1 MRFEG
6 ILGTS
11 SGFRSAPC
19 VGTSAGTFKITPNA
33 LNKSKN
39 IKYLCFGDRLNIV
52 HNKADVL
59 FQDPKPATI
68 PGIGYVFY
76 DCKPSVD
83 GPSLS
88 AVINDACINKKSPII
103 VNGSPVNQTEGMW
116 LARGAANGDIEFNN
130 DGYLQNAYNN
140 GKPVQFWF
148 APITLDQFATNPFF
162 EPNASNVSGACIAV
176 NKDSAF
182 SVVYLNALALTN
194 VTAQNNGT
202 NNYTGTFTITGGLPE
217 FDPAANYTRISILN
231 NKDANL
237 IGRLTNGPATN
248 GKPMTFSVP
257 QPGTYDIL
265 IEDINGC
272 SITERITIME
282 DPGLIKLGC
291 MDGNIGQEVCYPIS
305 IGRIPDLTAAQ
316 FTVGFNPQA
325 LEYVGA
331 KNLNPILQTT
341 IDNVIVTNSLAQ
353 GFIKFFWVDFNLNSY
368 DFTNESPLVELCFKI
383 KGPPGPNT
391 VRILPNPGPTLPRLE
406 LSDADGNSIP
416 LTTATGSVFDCT
428 MNINPSSNLD
438 AYYSQCGQ
446 TLFGQVFGGTGPY
459 STIYKLIANPTV
471 TDTVNFAQATAPM
484 QIFSNLAS
492 GAYELIAKDATGS
505 SVIDTFTISSAITD
519 ITIDFSNRDNISCKG
534 KDGRILAIASGGTP
548 VYRFEWSTN
557 SVSDRITNLTPGTYT
572 VKITDA
578 QGCVKTDSVT
588 LINEG
593 VQAAYTIDRLPRCS
607 GVNDGRVLANPS
619 GAFPPFLA
627 NWEGPGTQIG
637 NSFTSVGELPVR
649 LIINDARGCSDT
661 TAYFTLMPQKRI
673 DLSLT
678 VDNPRCYGNTDGRLR
693 IGRSFSDGS
702 TMTGDQVTLSTP
714 SGSVKTDNLRPAI
727 FNDLQADIFNVRVA
741 ESSGCF
747 VDTVINLVQPN
758 PLDTINVVVKPES
771 CFPGKDGQISIPLI
785 GGTGP
790 YRYTWNDIPDDV
802 STRTGLT
809 SGSYSVNI
817 TDANNCVANFDA
829 TNLLAFSFTLPTF
842 PVTIDTTKILCFG
855 GTATLT
861 ARPITQYSI
870 KSYVWSTGDTL
881 QTAKNVPGNIKTWV
895 NVFDSVGC
903 KGTDT
908 IILSQPQRLSLI
920 DSNIISNLCPGL
932 DQGRINLLADGG
944 TGPYT
949 YTMNNG
955 PTQNFGTYT
964 RLVSGKYT
972 ITITDA
978 NQCPSLVVNTEL
990 IEPPKIVGVFD
1001 TTSFRGVK
1009 CAGTGDCTGQAR
1021 LLVSGGTDPQ
1031 NNFLISWASGEKSLG
1046 AVIAVADSLCAGNQS
1061 VRITDGNGCS
1071 TSLSFNISS
1080 PTAIIRDPIRTA
1092 VNDII
1097 CFGQSNGSVNYIA
1110 FGGTSPYKY
1119 LWNDSDTNSIRSG
1132 LSAGR
1137 YAILVTDLNNCSF
1150 LDSLVITEP
1159 PVLNVTLDSIKTRP
1173 ITCPGSDDGQVGVK
1187 VAGGNAGAIVHTWTP
1202 NYPDTNF
1209 IRGVVPGV
1217 YAVIVSDSKGCKDTL
1232 NNITMAAPPDITAN
1246 LAVNF
1251 MPRCAGDTANVFVT
1265 SVSGGNGASYSYSIN
1280 NGGSIP
1286 IANSIPL
1293 KAGAYQLTIFDRKG
1307 CALDTTITV
1316 TDPTR
1321 FNVDF
1326 GPDKTIRLGDSLV
1339 ITVVGNSPLSKV
1351 NWQDLGEVNCLNADC
1366 SLISVS
1372 PSRSTVF
1379 SGTAIDQS
1387 GCKATNEIAIT
1398 VDQRR
1403 SVFIPNAFRP
1413 DQLSANQDF
1422 RFFSGSG
1429 VIAIREGRI
1438 FNRWGDLVSSVQ
1450 NLGPD
1455 PGGVVIWDGRFK
1467 GSSAEPGVYV
1477 YMIDVE
1483 FSDGV
1488 RLIYKGDVTLIR

>member
-52 HNKADVL
+52 HNQDVL
-59 FQDPKPATI
+59 FNDAKPLTP

-76 DCKPSVD
+76 DCKPTID
-83 GPSLS
+83 GPSL
-88 AVINDACINKKSPII
+88 ATVLTDLCLNKKSPII
-103 VNGSPVNQTEGMW
+103 VNGSPVSQKQGMW
-116 LARGAANGDIEFNN
+116 ISKGQANGNIEFNN
-130 DGYLQNAYNN
+130 DGFLQAAYNN

-148 APITLDQFATNPFF
+148 APITLDNFANDTVF
-162 EPNASNVSGACIAV
+162 EKNAAGVSGSCIAV

-182 SVVYLNALALTN
+182 SVVYLNAMALTN
-194 VTAQNNGT
+194 VTAQNNGP
-202 NNYTGTFTITGGLPE
+202 NNYTGTFTVTGGLPE
-217 FDPAANYTRISILN
+217 FDPTANYTRISISN
-231 NKDANL
+231 TKDANL

-272 SITERITIME
+272 SITERVIITE

-291 MDGNIGQEVCYPIS
+291 MDGSIGQEVCYPIS
-305 IGRIPDLTAAQ
+305 IGRIPDLAAAQ

-325 LEYVGA
+325 MEFVEA
-331 KNLNPILQTT
+331 KNLNPLIGQS
-341 IDNVIVTNSLAQ
+341 IKDVIITNSLNE
-353 GFIKFFWVDFNLNSY
+353 GLIKFFWFDFNLQPL
-368 DFTNESPLVELCFKI
+368 DFTKESVLVELCFKL
-383 KGPPGPNT
+383 KGPPGSNT
-391 VRILPNPGPTLPRLE
+391 IRIIPRPGGQAPITLE
-406 LSDADGNSIP
+406 LSGLAGISIP
-416 LTTATGSVFDCT
+416 LSPQTGSIFECT
-428 MNINPSSNLD
+428 STILPSSNLSS
-438 AYYSQCGQ
+438 YFSQCGQ
-446 TLFGQVFGGTGPY
+446 SLYGQVFGGTGPY
-459 STIYKLIANPTV
+459 QIAYNRIGDIGYDTIFVPQSNTNL
-471 TDTVNFAQATAPM
+471 QL
-484 QIFSNLAS
+484 FSNKVL
-492 GAYELIAKDATGS
+492 GDYELLTKDAVGT
-505 SVIDTFTISSAITD
+505 ILRDTISYKPDLLD
-519 ITIDFSNRDNISCKG
+519 ISIGFLNNNISCRG
-534 KDGRILAIASGGTP
+534 RDGIIIASASGGTP
-548 VYRFEWSTN
+548 DYRYEWSN
-557 SVSDRITNLTPGTYT
+557 GAVSNKITNLDPGNYVLT
-572 VKITDA
+572 VTDA
-578 QGCVKTDSVT
+578 QGCKRIDSTT
-588 LINEG
+588 LIKQN
-593 VQAAYTIDRLPRCS
+593 VMVDYIIDQNPTCS
-607 GVNDGRVLANPS
+607 GIPNGIVRANPN

-627 NWEGPGTQIG
+627 KWEGDGRQIG
-637 NSFTSVGELPVR
+637 NTFRDVADNPIR
-649 LIINDARGCSDT
+649 LIITDGRGCSDT
-661 TAYFTLMPQKRI
+661 SNYFSLNPLRKI

-678 VDNPRCYGNTDGRLR
+678 VDNPRCFANKDGRLR

-702 TMTGDQVTLSTP
+702 ALSGDMVVMKDAL
-714 SGSVKTDNLRPAI
+714 GIIRTDVLRPAI
-727 FNDLQADIFNVRVA
+727 FNDLNAGIYNVHV
-741 ESSGCF
+741 SDGSGCF
-747 VDTVINLVQPN
+747 RDTVIILTQPN

-771 CFPGKDGQISIPLI
+771 CFPGKDGQISIPLT

-809 SGSYSVNI
+809 SGSYRVNI

-861 ARPITQYSI
+861 ARPVTQYSI

-881 QTAKNVPGNIKTWV
+881 QMARNVPGNIKTWV

-908 IILSQPQRLSLI
+908 VFLSQPERLYLK
-920 DSNIISNLCPGL
+920 DSTINPTPCPGL
-932 DQGRINLLADGG
+932 DQGSINLSPAGG

-955 PTQNFGTYT
+955 PTQNFGFYP
-964 RLVSGKYT
+964 RLISGKYT
-972 ITITDA
+972 VTITDA

-1001 TTSFRGVK
+1001 TTAFRGVK
-1009 CAGTGDCTGQAR
+1009 CAGTGDCNGQAR

-1031 NNFLISWASGEKSLG
+1031 NNFRITWQSGEVTLGSLSS
-1046 AVIAVADSLCAGNQS
+1046 IADSLCAGTQT
-1061 VRITDGNGCS
+1061 VKVTDGRGCS

-1119 LWNDSDTNSIRSG
+1119 LWSDSDTNSTRSG
-1132 LSAGR
+1132 LSAGK
-1137 YAILVTDLNNCSF
+1137 YALLVTDLNNCSF
-1150 LDSLVITEP
+1150 VDSLVITEP
-1159 PVLNVTLDSIKTRP
+1159 PLLNVTLDSDKTRP
-1173 ITCPGSDDGQVGVK
+1173 ITCPGSGDGWLGIK
-1187 VAGGNAGAIVHTWTP
+1187 VTGGNPGSIVRTWTP

-1209 IRGVVPGV
+1209 IRDVKPGV
-1217 YAVIVSDSKGCKDTL
+1217 YAVVVSDSKGCKDTL
-1232 NNITMAAPPDITAN
+1232 DNIIMSELPRITAS
-1246 LAVNF
+1246 LAIDF
-1251 MPRCAGDTANVFVT
+1251 MPRCAGDTASVFVT
-1265 SVSGGNGASYSYSIN
+1265 SASGGNGASYTYSIN
-1280 NGGSIP
+1280 NGGSIN
-1286 IANSIPL
+1286 IANTVPL
-1293 KAGAYQLTIFDRKG
+1293 KAGSYQLTIFDRKG
-1307 CALDTTITV
+1307 CALDTTIRV